1 MGKIDVEVLTGPPG
15 CGKSHRLRQDAIQTP
30 GRYLFFL
37 PTIPLIREQVADL
50 GNEASRQGVSLE
62 IHEPHSGGGRGAVQR
77 QLDDVGAK
85 VAASGAQHVVAFT
98 THDALVRRDLS
109 GFIGW
114 HARIDEAPHAAQSGT
129 ISMGHSR
136 AWFES
141 YFDLSPVGGTNP
153 WSNLSLKGASPS
165 WKHIERDKLLKP
177 LMDFIKLASSPGGVF
192 VNTTAW
198 AGVEEVDWWS
208 IWTPASLRNF
218 ASIQIA
224 GASYHT
230 SLGAIVAR
238 QWFSDRINLIDV
250 PIPMA
255 RTGRPQIAVHYF
267 TKSHHPSVT
276 FWDSSDGRRMVKAV
290 CDYLA
295 SNVPDLGYWSGSG
308 DVLKLMEWRAPG
320 EKLSPR
326 VLGQNKWR
334 GLRKCA
340 FLYSSRA
347 QDDDRPLMDMFGISE
362 DEVRIARED
371 EDILQFAMRGALRD
385 PEFGDRYEVYLYTDE
400 QADRLAAR
408 LKQSDVGDVEV
419 IPIPEAGIM
428 DEAFAK
434 GRVKATHGGRWRPV
448 TKPAVQKVLN
458 PATGE
463 MVFPKSLAT
472 YNRRAAKSQGK
483 TKRRRG
489 RPRKQP

>member
-1 MGKIDVEVLTGPPG
+1 MGMMDVEVLTGPPG
-15 CGKSHRLRQDAIQTP
+15 CGKSHRLRKDAIQNP

-37 PTIPLIREQVADL
+37 PTIDLIREQVAEFKKDKSDL
-50 GNEASRQGVSLE
+50 V

-77 QLDDVGAK
+77 QLND
-85 VAASGAQHVVAFT
+85 VAAAVNASGDQHVVAFT

-109 GFIGW
+109 GFKEW

-129 ISMGHSR
+129 ISMGLSR

-141 YFDLSPVGGTNP
+141 YFDIDPVGGTSP
-153 WSNLSLKGASPS
+153 WSNLSLKGAVPN
-165 WKHIERDKLLKP
+165 WKVIDRDKLLKP

-192 VNTTAW
+192 VNKTAW

-208 IWTPASLRNF
+208 IWTPASLENF

-238 QWFSDRINLIDV
+238 NWFADRINLIDV
-250 PIPMA
+250 PIPMV
-255 RTGRPQIAVHYF
+255 RKGRPTVMVYYF

-276 FWDSSDGRRMVKAV
+276 FWDSSNGRRMVQAV
-290 CDYLA
+290 CDYLTT
-295 SNVPDLGYWSGSG
+295 NVPDLGYWSGSG

-320 EKLSPR
+320 QMLSPR

-334 GLRKCA
+334 TLTKCA
-340 FLYSSRA
+340 FIYSSRA
-347 QDDDRPLMDMFGISE
+347 QDDDRPLMDMFGLSE
-362 DEVRIARED
+362 DDVRVARED

-408 LKQSDVGDVEV
+408 LTQSEVGEVEV
-419 IPIPEAGIM
+419 VPIPEAGIM
-428 DEAFAK
+428 DETFSRRVSK
-434 GRVKATHGGRWRPV
+434 GTRQGTQVVPVRPS
-448 TKPAVQKVLN
+448 AQKVTN
-458 PATGE
+458 PHTGKQ
-463 MVFPKSLAT
+463 VLPKSLAR
-472 YNRRAAKSQGK
+472 YESRSAANAGK
-483 TKRRRG
+483 PTPRRG
-489 RPRKQP
+489 RPPKQP